1 MKELIR
7 ITEQNGKKAVS
18 ARELHAFLES
28 NRDFTDWI
36 KYRIKQYDFI
46 ENQDYVILPQ
56 ICGKIDRGRPSV
68 EYALTVNMAK
78 ELSMVEGNAKGKQAR
93 RYFIACEE
101 KAILLLSNQ
110 DKNSISKNMNID
122 ILNLSKQCPELNITV
137 KAGDLA
143 EMVEYCINR
152 TRKNLEQ
159 IITDVNTETYPSVA
173 KVAEILGVDKSTL
186 WRWGKRN
193 YLNHVSIGGK
203 RRYRM
208 SDVRRILEAGNQS

>member
-18 ARELHAFLES
+18 ARELHAFGES
-28 NRDFTDWI
+28 NRQFGNWI
-36 KYRIKQYDFI
+36 QERIEKYGFI
-46 ENQDYVILPQ
+46 ENQDYEVFNNFVKNPS
-56 ICGKIDRGRPSV
+56 GGRPLT

-208 SDVRRILEAGNQS
+208 SDVRRILEAGKQS

>member
-1 MKELIR
+1 M
-7 ITEQNGKKAVS
+7 
-18 ARELHAFLES
+18 HAFGES
-28 NRDFTDWI
+28 NRQFGNWI
-36 KYRIKQYDFI
+36 QERIEKYGFI
-46 ENQDYVILPQ
+46 ENQDYEVFNNFVKNPS
-56 ICGKIDRGRPSV
+56 GGRPLT